1 VSTSAGDLLLHMD
14 LGSDNI
20 VIGHDAAWAVDRP
33 AARLGARWVDFV
45 ALLPSLH
52 LDGAGPPDAIFDD
65 HPIEKSARAED
76 VTTFFAHLT
85 GYFLHN
91 SLLPEPP
98 GLTGLRAFQAAQ
110 GRVALH

>member
-1 VSTSAGDLLLHMD
+1 MD